1 MTPLKAALIVAACF
15 VVVLVLSAFAL
26 AYAGRRPDPDD
37 LHPPTGGRR

>member
-1 MTPLKAALIVAACF
+1 MTASLIVVALV

-37 LHPPTGGRR
+37 LYPPTGGGRR